1 MFIDTK
7 TREGQMPLRLRF
19 IALAIAVLSITMASS
34 AIATANGGTSAKSSK
49 ARAAKKKK
57 KKKKKQQGRQ
67 GIQGPQGVPGTNG
80 TNGAPGTPG
89 TPGAPGAP
97 GTPGTPG
104 PPGPT
109 GEGPHWGT
117 IDRNTIGAADAQ
129 YRTGPFGS
137 FGVAGQPPFGN
148 GSLNLSVASANDKIA
163 FGNEVDFFGNPVAGL
178 TQVGYQVFTT
188 GENSGLGNPNM
199 PSIAFE
205 INPHGAGGTSTTFS
219 TMVFTPAANS
229 APDAWSPYI
238 DATTTGFWGL
248 TGSQFNSPA
257 TAANCGLNGPRCSFA
272 DLKTFLATG
281 TGATIDTAELS
292 KGRDFEW
299 HGAVDGFRIN
309 NQVFNFEPSGTE
321 TINLP

>member
-1 MFIDTK
+1 MFIENK
-7 TREGQMPLRLRF
+7 TRAGQSPLRLRF
-19 IALAIAVLSITMASS
+19 LALAIAVLSITLAGS
-34 AIATANGGTSAKSSK
+34 AIATANGGTTAKSSK
-49 ARAAKKKK
+49 AKAAKKKK

-80 TNGAPGTPG
+80 TNGTNGTDG
-89 TPGAPGAP
+89 N
-97 GTPGTPG
+97 PG

-109 GEGPHWGT
+109 GEGPNWGT
-117 IDRNTIGAADAQ
+117 IDRNTIGSANAD

-137 FGVAGQPPFGN
+137 FGTAGQPPFGN

-163 FGNEVDFFGNPVAGL
+163 FGNEVDFFNNPVAAL

-188 GENSGLGNPNM
+188 GENSQTPVVPTNGTLNM

-205 INPHGAGGTSTTFS
+205 INPHGAGATTTTFS

-229 APDAWSPYI
+229 PADAWSPFI
-238 DATTTGFWGL
+238 DATTTGLWGL

-257 TAANCGLNGPRCSFA
+257 TAANCGLNGPRCTFA

-281 TGATIDTAELS
+281 TGATIDTAEIT

-299 HGAVDGFRIN
+299 HGAVDGFKIN
-309 NQVFNFEPSGTE
+309 SQVFNFEPSGTE
-321 TINLP
+321 TINQP

>member
-1 MFIDTK
+1 MFMQHK
-7 TREGQMPLRLRF
+7 TRAGQMPLRLHF
-19 IALAIAVLSITMASS
+19 LVLAVAVLSITVASS
-34 AIATANGGTSAKSSK
+34 AIATAQGGPSAKSSK
-49 ARAAKKKK
+49 AKAAKKK

-80 TNGAPGTPG
+80 TNGTNGADGTDG
-89 TPGAPGAP
+89 TDGNDGN
-97 GTPGTPG
+97 TG

-109 GEGPHWGT
+109 GEGPNWGI
-117 IDRNTIGAADAQ
+117 IDRNTIGSADAE

-148 GSLNLSVASANDKIA
+148 GSLNLSVASPNDKIA
-163 FGNEVDFFGNPVAGL
+163 FGNEVDFFGNTVAAL
-178 TQVGYQVFTT
+178 NAVGYQVYTT
-188 GENSGLGNPNM
+188 GENSALGNPNM

-205 INPHGAGGTSTTFS
+205 INPHGAGATTTTFS
-219 TMVFTPAANS
+219 TMVYVPAGNS
-229 APDAWSPYI
+229 PSNAWSPFI
-238 DATTTGFWGL
+238 DATTTGTWGL

-257 TAANCGLNGPRCSFA
+257 TAANCGLNGPRCTFA
-272 DLKTFLATG
+272 DLKTFLAAPPG
-281 TGATIDTAELS
+281 TGATIYSAAID